1 MKSSLFSRTTALVAL
16 LVAAVFLLSG
26 CNLIVKDPAVDAR
39 QVVLTINGE
48 DITKEEFTRY
58 YNNTYQQ
65 AVQMQQLYQQY
76 GMQPQPINQSQ
87 VLEDTFTNT
96 IKDKVLHQQA
106 HKLGLEEMTEEETAA
121 IEKQAEEGFQN
132 ILDQVK
138 DFYFAD
144 TQLEGDELK
153 TALEEKALELGFDL
167 ETFRQSAVEG
177 KLHEKLHDYAG
188 EGIVVSDEELQTGFD
203 EKVAAAKEEY
213 ANNPAAFG
221 SALTGG
227 RPVYYTPAGYRAVRQ
242 ILVKLAEEDTQA
254 ITEKE
259 GELSPLKSALDSARV
274 EINRMEGLLKAE
286 DALEDADQAYLN
298 EKLSGWTDEDTAA
311 FRELLKQDSLTEEAQ
326 QSLDAFK
333 AKLADYAALADAQAA
348 HDSKQAELIAL
359 QDAAFAKIQEK
370 TDGILA
376 AARAEGADFEALITE
391 HNEDLGQPDTG
402 YAVHAAT
409 TTYVPAFTAGALAL
423 AQVGDV
429 SEPIRTNYG
438 YHILRYEKD
447 FEEGPAQLE
456 DVKDSLSAELLQ
468 TKQSENYQKLEDE
481 WVAAAEVTRYPERLK
496 D

>member
-65 AVQMQQLYQQY
+65 AGQMQQLYQQY

-188 EGIVVSDEELQTGFD
+188 EGITVTDEELQAGFD

-298 EKLSGWTDEDTAA
+298 EKLSGWADEDTAA
-311 FRELLKQDSLTEEAQ
+311 FRELLKKDSLTEEAQ
-326 QSLDAFK
+326 QALDAFK

-409 TTYVPAFTAGALAL
+409 TTYVPAFTAGAMAL
-423 AQVGDV
+423 GQVGDV

-447 FEEGPAQLE
+447 YEEGPAQLD

-481 WVAAAEVTRYPERLK
+481 WVAAAEVVRYPERLK